1 MNSNIGVGD
10 PCYFRVNTD
19 DDFYNVSFEIT
30 YRCNLECQHCFNKS
44 NDIAYL
50 GLDRENVLALID
62 ELAAVHVKNVYMTG
76 GEPTKYPYFTDA
88 VSAFNKH
95 GIEVILATNGYDI
108 NQYMD
113 FIEEN
118 VSSKSGV
125 YISIDGCADI
135 HNTLRG
141 RIDAFERATNSI
153 KMLVARG
160 IPVRVSSIIWDKNY
174 EQLEEQI
181 EYLYSIGVSQINLT
195 IPVQVGRA
203 DTNDI
208 ILHKSYLE
216 TVNRVYKLQKKY
228 TSDSFH
234 IFLKR
239 QEMLNEQ
246 SLPCQG
252 GQKIMHI
259 NSNGEIYPCSWVS
272 KAGLKEYSKT
282 WKPGN
287 LQECINIIR
296 SFREVIVARE
306 REYGCSGCPAM
317 AQIYNG
323 DKLAKDPLND
333 LLRG

>member
-1 MNSNIGVGD
+1 MASD

-44 NDIAYL
+44 NDGAFV
-50 GLDRENVLALID
+50 GLNRDEVLTLID
-62 ELAAVHVKNVYMTG
+62 ELAKAHVKNVYMTG
-76 GEPTKYPYFTDA
+76 GEPTKYPYFLDA
-88 VSAFNKH
+88 VSAFNEH

-108 NQYMD
+108 NQYME
-113 FIEEN
+113 FIKKN
-118 VSSKSGV
+118 VSPKSGV
-125 YISIDGCADI
+125 YISIDGGAEV

-141 RIDAFERATNSI
+141 RADAFERATNSI
-153 KMLVARG
+153 KMLVAKE

-174 EQLEEQI
+174 DSLAEQI
-181 EYLYSIGVSQINLT
+181 DYLKSIGVSQINLT

-203 DTNDI
+203 DTNNI
-208 ILHKSYLE
+208 ILHKSYPE
-216 TVNRVYKLQKKY
+216 TVERVRYLQQKY
-228 TSDSFH
+228 VSDSFK

-239 QEMLNEQ
+239 QEMLNEN

-272 KAGLKEYSKT
+272 KAGLREYSKMWT
-282 WKPGN
+282 PGN
-287 LQECINIIR
+287 LHECIEAIR
-296 SFREVIVARE
+296 RFGEVIVE
-306 REYGCSGCPAM
+306 RDAKYGCSGCPAM

-323 DKLAKDPLND
+323 DKLAEDPLNE
-333 LLRG
+333 LLGV